1 MCSLT
6 KGSSCTVNKNR
17 SKQKIYKHDACEIG
31 WYTEVMLNDVVYI
44 EVILN
49 ELSIVYYKKLFG
61 FQVLIKL
68 TLRKVNY

>member
-1 MCSLT
+1 
-6 KGSSCTVNKNR
+6 
-17 SKQKIYKHDACEIG
+17 
-31 WYTEVMLNDVVYI
+31 MLNDVVYI